1 MLLLDRYLAQPDEN
15 HVFYV
20 SWVTK
25 VTSSQLRQSDFCIN
39 NQQKIILMAQHE
51 IETQWMGKMQFN
63 ALVNGHTIVMD
74 APPRAGGEENGP
86 IPKPFILT
94 ALSGCTG
101 MDVVALLRKANLA
114 IDDFSLKVTG
124 ELSKQQPLEY
134 IAIHI
139 VYDIKGKDAD
149 RDAVLKAVN
158 DSQEKICGVSHML
171 KKALPITWDI
181 NFNGEEI
188 FSNQPMQTEETIAQP
203 IKN

>member
-1 MLLLDRYLAQPDEN
+1 
-15 HVFYV
+15 
-20 SWVTK
+20 
-25 VTSSQLRQSDFCIN
+25 
-39 NQQKIILMAQHE
+39 MAQHE

-74 APPRAGGEENGP
+74 APTRAGGEENGP

-101 MDVVALLRKANLA
+101 MDVVALLRKAN
-114 IDDFSLKVTG
+114 ISVDDFSLKVTG

-139 VYDIKGKDAD
+139 VYEIRGRNDDK
-149 RDAVLKAVN
+149 DAVLKAVN

-171 KKALPITWDI
+171 KKALPITWEI
-181 NFNGEEI
+181 NFNGEMV
-188 FSNQPMQTEETIAQP
+188 FDNRTV
-203 IKN
+203 